1 MKLSI
6 VIPVLDSHEILRR
19 QLLNFANI
27 GIPDDVEIIIVDDG
41 SNPPL
46 NTVNVPEGL
55 AIKIIQTNDTR
66 PWTWAL
72 ARNRGVR
79 EAVGD
84 YLFMFDLDHF
94 FTKET
99 LDYIRHFNGDKI
111 QFKRQF
117 AILDEQGM
125 FVQTIEAL
133 IAYGF
138 PESRFNKRGFKL
150 QPLPNNFVMRRN
162 LFWELGGYREDIVER
177 SYPQGEDRM
186 FKKAFCE
193 WEKSGKGHVHNER
206 PTLYMFPNGYFCGGD
221 VDFNPF
227 GLFHKLSRATRR
239 NSKHRRK
246 K

>member
-6 VIPVLDSHEILRR
+6 VIPVLDSHEVLRR
-19 QLLNFANI
+19 QFLNLEKM

-41 SNPPL
+41 SEPPL
-46 NTVNVPEGL
+46 EYEGPL
-55 AIKIIQTNDTR
+55 PLKMLRTNDKR

-79 EAVGD
+79 EAIGD
-84 YLFMFDLDHF
+84 YIFMFDLDHF

-99 LDYIRHFNGDKI
+99 LDYIRNFNGDKI
-111 QFKRQF
+111 QFKREF
-117 AILDEQGM
+117 AILDEKGM
-125 FVQTIEAL
+125 FVQTIETL
-133 IAYGF
+133 ISYGF
-138 PESRFNKRGFKL
+138 PRDRFQKRGFKL
-150 QPLPNNFVMRRN
+150 QPLPNNFVMRRD
-162 LFWELGGYREDIVER
+162 LFWEIGGYREDLVTR
-177 SYPQGEDRM
+177 SYPQGEDRL

-193 WEKSGKGHVHNER
+193 WEKSGKGNVHNER

-239 NSKHRRK
+239 NSKYRK
-246 K
+246 KEKA